1 MNEQEKTLKA
11 LSLIAAELHIQNIM
25 DVIKSGGII
34 PNYSLTDEKFLEKIA
49 DHFLACFN
57 GDNLSLMNIL
67 RPVVN
72 AVGR

>member
-11 LSLIAAELHIQNIM
+11 LSLTAAELHVQNIM
-25 DVIKSGGII
+25 NVITSGGIMLD
-34 PNYSLTDEKFLEKIA
+34 YSLTDEELIQKLA

-57 GDNLSLMNIL
+57 GDSLSLMNIL

-72 AVGR
+72 AIGR